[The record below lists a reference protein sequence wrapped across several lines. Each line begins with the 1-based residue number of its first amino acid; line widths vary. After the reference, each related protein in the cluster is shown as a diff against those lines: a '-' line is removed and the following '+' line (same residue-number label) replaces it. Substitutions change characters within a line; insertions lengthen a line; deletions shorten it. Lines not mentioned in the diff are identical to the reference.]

1 MKLSKSQ
8 SRTLLFAIFLIIAAS
23 VPFAG
28 SQATVEKKTPLPKGI
43 HQVTSVEGIT
53 EYSLDNGMRVLLY
66 PDLTK
71 QTTTVN
77 ITYLVG
83 SLHENY
89 GESGM
94 AHLLEHLVFKGTP
107 KHPNLRQEFTERGAR
122 RNGTTWLDRTNY
134 FETFPASD
142 ANLEWALDLESDRMI
157 HSFIAKKDLD
167 SEMTVV
173 RNEFESGENDP
184 TRVLVQRMMSTAY
197 LWHNYGKS
205 TIGARSD
212 IENVPIDRLQA
223 FYRDHYQPD
232 NAVLLIAGNF
242 EEGKALGLVQK
253 YFSPI
258 PRPKR
263 VLQKVYT
270 IEPTQDGE
278 RTITLRRV
286 GDVQAVGAGY
296 HVPAGSHADF
306 AAIDI
311 LSYLLSDTPSGRLH
325 KALVET
331 NKATDVY
338 GFSFQQREPG
348 LALFGAEVRQGSSL
362 DDARDILLKTIEE
375 VPAKAPTK
383 EEVERAR
390 RALLKDIDLSL
401 NSPENVGLALSEWM
415 AMGDWRLFF
424 LHRDRLRKVTP
435 EDVTRVASAY
445 LKPTNRTV
453 GLFVPTPKADRAEIP
468 AVPDVVKMLEGYK
481 GDPAVAA
488 GEAFDPSPANIESRL
503 ARSAVREG
511 FDLALLPKKTR
522 GGRVIALMTLHIGDE
537 HSLMNRETAG
547 DFAGAML
554 MRGTTKH
561 TRQQIQDEF
570 DSLKA
575 NVSISGDATGAYV
588 SLETVRENLIPT
600 LRLVSEVL
608 KEPSFPASEF
618 DQLKQQEL
626 ASIEQQRSEP
636 EDMADIAFNR
646 HRRPYPKGDVRYVA
660 TPEESIQEVNAT
672 TLDDVKKFY
681 RDFYG
686 ASKMEVAIVGDFDQ
700 DQTKKLI
707 SDLFGGWQNPK
718 PFQRIAETYWD
729 VKPINVSLEAP
740 DKANAYFVAGMNLK
754 IRDDHPD
761 YPPLIL
767 GNYMLGGMT
776 NSRLRVR
783 IRDKEGISY
792 GVGSQITA
800 SALDESGSFLVF
812 AIYAPENVQK
822 LEAAFKE
829 ELDRVFKEG
838 FTDTELAA
846 AKSGYVQSRQVSRA
860 QDPELARR
868 LGSYL
873 FVKRT
878 MNWDADFEKKIT
890 ALSSKEIVDT
900 MRKYIDP
907 SKITIVKAGDFAK
920 VPAAK

>member
-1 MKLSKSQ
+1 MKFF
-8 SRTLLFAIFLIIAAS
+8 LFAIVLILVVS
-23 VPFAG
+23 VPLAD
-28 SQATVEKKTPLPKGI
+28 SQVTTEKKTALPKGI
-43 HQVTSVEGIT
+43 QQVTSVEGII
-53 EYSLDNGMRVLLY
+53 EYSLENGMRVLLY

-184 TRVLVQRMMSTAY
+184 TRILVQRMMSTAY

-205 TIGARSD
+205 TIGARAD
-212 IENVPIDRLQA
+212 IENVPIERLQG
-223 FYRDHYQPD
+223 FYREHYQPD

-242 EEGKALGLVQK
+242 EEGKALDLVQK

-258 PRPKR
+258 ARPKR
-263 VLQKVYT
+263 LLQKVYT
-270 IEPTQDGE
+270 TEPTQDGE
-278 RTITLRRV
+278 RTVTLRRV
-286 GDVQAVGAGY
+286 GDIQAVGAGY

-331 NKATDVY
+331 NKATAVY

-348 LALFGAEVRQGSSL
+348 IALFGAEVRQGSSL
-362 DDARDILLKTIEE
+362 EEARDVLLKTIEE
-375 VPAKAPTK
+375 IPEKPPTK

-390 RALLKDIDLSL
+390 RALLKDIELSL
-401 NSPENVGLALSEWM
+401 NSPDNVGLALSEWM

-435 EDVTRVASAY
+435 EDVTRVATAY
-445 LKPTNRTV
+445 VKPTNRTV
-453 GLFVPTPKADRAEIP
+453 GLFIPTSKSDRAEIP
-468 AVPDVVKMLEGYK
+468 AVPDIAKMLEGYK

-511 FDLALLPKKTR
+511 LDLVLLPKKTR
-522 GGRVIALMTLHIGDE
+522 GGRVIARMTLHLGDE
-537 HSLMNRETAG
+537 KSLMNRSTAG
-547 DFAGAML
+547 DLAASML

-561 TRQQIQDEF
+561 SRQQIQDEF
-570 DSLKA
+570 DALKA
-575 NVSISGDATGAYV
+575 NVSISGGATGAFV
-588 SLETVRENLIPT
+588 SIETVRENLVPT
-600 LRLVSEVL
+600 LKLVSEIL
-608 KEPSFPASEF
+608 KEPSFPTAEF
-618 DQLKQQEL
+618 EQLKQQQL
-626 ASIEQQRSEP
+626 ASIEQLRSEP
-636 EDMADIAFNR
+636 EDVSSIAFNR
-646 HRRPYPKGDVRYVA
+646 HLNPYPKGDVRYVQ
-660 TPEESIQEVNAT
+660 TPEESIQDVNAT
-672 TLDDVKKFY
+672 TLDDVKKFHK
-681 RDFYG
+681 DFYG
-686 ASKMEVAIVGDFDQ
+686 ATKMEVAIVGDFDQ
-700 DQTKKLI
+700 QELSKLI
-707 SDLFGGWQNPK
+707 SELFGGWQNPK
-718 PFQRIAETYWD
+718 PFERVADNYHD
-729 VKPINVSLEAP
+729 VKPINQSLPTP
-740 DKANAYFVAGMNLK
+740 DKANAYFIAGMNLK

-761 YPPLIL
+761 YPALVL

-792 GVGSQITA
+792 GVGSQLSA
-800 SALDESGSFLVF
+800 SPLDEYGNFTAF
-812 AIYAPENVQK
+812 AIYAPQNVEK
-822 LEAAFKE
+822 LEAVFKE

-838 FTDTELAA
+838 FTDQELAA

-860 QDPELARR
+860 QDAELARR
-868 LGSYL
+868 LGTYL

-920 VPAAK
+920 TK